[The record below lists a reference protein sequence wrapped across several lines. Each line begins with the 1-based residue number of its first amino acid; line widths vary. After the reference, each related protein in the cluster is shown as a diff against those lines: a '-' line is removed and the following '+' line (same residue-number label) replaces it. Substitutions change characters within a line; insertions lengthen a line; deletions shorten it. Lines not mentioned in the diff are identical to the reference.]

1 MTKVLLTG
9 DSIIARPFLSKQKDN
24 PLTQLIQ
31 NTPFSFTNLEVL
43 PIDFKG
49 HHAARSDGAHFAA
62 PGAVLGDLKE
72 AGFNLFSCANNH
84 MLDYG
89 ETGLK
94 ELIKELEAQNAHY
107 SGIGST
113 LGEASAPVYLDIDD
127 TVVSLISCTSTV
139 FPEAVAGT
147 RNDFTD
153 GRYGVNPM
161 RYDLEYHLDDE
172 SFSHMSQIFISLGL
186 DQMMKR
192 SQDLGFVSRA
202 FESDDKVLYFNDF
215 NHRVQGG
222 INAKFVNSGV
232 NEVKTFVNKK
242 DMARQIEWIQEAKT
256 RSDICIV
263 SLHAHESK
271 YERQFPA
278 DFIKDFAK
286 QAVDNGADV
295 VVCHGPH
302 LLRGIEMYEGKPI
315 FYSLGNFIGM
325 NDLVK
330 VLPEGSYERFGIDST
345 LLPSKVFDLRSE
357 GGTKGFPGVDDFWI
371 TVVPVIEYEDAGIK
385 QISLYPVRLKNDK
398 HVAHRG
404 KPYLVEGNEARHI
417 IEHVKSLSEEFGTKV
432 EMRGNVGIVVL

>member
-1 MTKVLLTG
+1 M
-9 DSIIARPFLSKQKDN
+9 
-24 PLTQLIQ
+24 
-31 NTPFSFTNLEVL
+31 
-43 PIDFKG
+43 
-49 HHAARSDGAHFAA
+49 
-62 PGAVLGDLKE
+62 
-72 AGFNLFSCANNH
+72 
-84 MLDYG
+84 
-89 ETGLK
+89 
-94 ELIKELEAQNAHY
+94 
-107 SGIGST
+107 
-113 LGEASAPVYLDIDD
+113 
-127 TVVSLISCTSTV
+127 
-139 FPEAVAGT
+139 
-147 RNDFTD
+147 
-153 GRYGVNPM
+153 
-161 RYDLEYHLDDE
+161 
-172 SFSHMSQIFISLGL
+172 
-186 DQMMKR
+186 
-192 SQDLGFVSRA
+192 
-202 FESDDKVLYFNDF
+202 
-215 NHRVQGG
+215 QGG
-222 INAKFVNSGV
+222 INAKCVNSGV

-371 TVVPVIEYEDAGIK
+371 TVVPVIEYEDGGIK

-404 KPYLVEGNEARHI
+404 KPYLVEGNEARYI